1 MTQDQPSKTSGSTNQ
16 SSSQNTYNK
25 IKTKFLKSTDFLP
38 YIEQIRFPEYKLLR
52 TGLEINFESPITALL
67 GPNGTNK
74 SSILHALAAAPE
86 GRSLA
91 PFWFSTELDDIDRSS
106 RGKATH
112 RFIYK
117 YTFNKTAPPAECRK
131 YRGSKRYRASDVPKP
146 LQGKKDP
153 DYWEPTKRVDSDGM
167 AQIPKSGFD
176 DRLSA
181 NRDRWNQIEKPVL
194 YLDFRSEL
202 SAFDKYIHH
211 QSFSR
216 WTPDATRKRFKAI
229 IQAPKIARALH
240 GGRLPKEI
248 RAKIISDARDLAAT
262 VVQNISDILGKDIAR
277 ISIVEHKLFGP
288 SGYTVLLQSRSGST
302 YSEAHAGSGEYAIIR
317 LVDAISKADKSSL
330 ILLDEPE
337 VSLHPGA
344 QIRLIDFIK
353 REVLRQGHQ
362 VVLSTHSTVISSQLP
377 NECIKVLG
385 FDTRAER
392 VVLVAD
398 GCTPTEASAH
408 LGHAT
413 TPSSKPKLFVE
424 DDLAKEIVKASL
436 RRHSPVKLDSLNIL
450 PFPGG
455 ADGIIKNILP
465 ILSLSDIQNY
475 GILLDG
481 DQDPENAQFDSQTLN
496 SAKSA
501 LSENNAGLLR
511 EIWTDNFHITEPFTF
526 SHSDHS
532 NDCEVL
538 FSCIIWASEHLDF
551 LHGRSPEQAL
561 AEAENPAIVIGPHS
575 DWKQFWIERYATE
588 MNITEGERT
597 SISSF
602 EILSFQIQV
611 LARLDADCSLLKT
624 TSLSLE
630 RIISW

>member
-1 MTQDQPSKTSGSTNQ
+1 MTQNLPTKSPDHSNQSGSED
-16 SSSQNTYNK
+16 TYSK
-25 IKTKFLKSTDFLP
+25 IKSKFLKSTGFLP
-38 YIEQIRFPEYKLLR
+38 YIEQIRFPEYKLLDND
-52 TGLEINFESPITALL
+52 LEINFESPITALL

-74 SSILHALAAAPE
+74 SSILHALSAAPE

-91 PFWFSTELDDIDRSS
+91 PYWFSTELDDIDRSS

-117 YTFNKTAPPAECRK
+117 YRFDRKSPLAECRK

-167 AQIPKSGFD
+167 AKIPDSGLD

-181 NRDRWNQIEKPVL
+181 NRDRWNQVEKPVL

-216 WTPDATRKRFKAI
+216 WAPDATRKRFKAI
-229 IQAPKIARALH
+229 IQSPKIARALR
-240 GGRLPKEI
+240 GGILPKEI
-248 RAKIISDARDLAAT
+248 RAKIVSGARDLSPKI
-262 VVQNISDILGKDIAR
+262 VRHISEILGKDIAK

-288 SGYTVLLQSRSGST
+288 TGYTVLLQSKSGST
-302 YSEAHAGSGEYAIIR
+302 YSEAHAGSGEYAIVR
-317 LVDAISKADKSSL
+317 LVDAISRAHKSSL

-344 QIRLIDFIK
+344 QIRLIDFVK
-353 REVLRQGHQ
+353 QEVLRQGYQ

-377 NECIKVLG
+377 NESIKVLG
-385 FDTRAER
+385 FDNRTER

-436 RRHSPVKLDSLNIL
+436 RRYSPAKLDSLNIL

-465 ILSLSDIQNY
+465 ILSLSDIQNS

-481 DQDPENAQFDSQTLN
+481 DQDPENLQFDSQTFNAAKAALN
-496 SAKSA
+496 
-501 LSENNAGLLR
+501 ENDAERLR
-511 EIWTDNFHITEPFTF
+511 KIWTETFHATSPFTF

-538 FSCIIWASEHLDF
+538 FSCMTWASEHLDF

-561 AEAENPAIVIGPHS
+561 AEAENSAIELGTHAN
-575 DWKQFWIERYATE
+575 WKQFWIERYITE
-588 MNITEGERT
+588 MNITEAERPD
-597 SISSF
+597 ISSF
-602 EILSFQIQV
+602 DILSFQKQI
-611 LARLDADCSLLKT
+611 LAGLDIDCLLLKT
-624 TSLSLE
+624 TSLSLN
-630 RIISW
+630 RIIDW

>member
-1 MTQDQPSKTSGSTNQ
+1 MAQTPPAKNPDHSNQSGSVDRY
-16 SSSQNTYNK
+16 SK
-25 IKTKFLKSTDFLP
+25 IKSKFFKSTDFLP
-38 YIEQIRFPEYKLLR
+38 YIEQIRFPEYKLLDND
-52 TGLEINFESPITALL
+52 LEINFESPITALL

-91 PFWFSTELDDIDRSS
+91 PYWFSTELDDIDRSS

-117 YTFNKTAPPAECRK
+117 YRFGRKSPLAECRK

-167 AQIPKSGFD
+167 AKIPDSGFD

-216 WTPDATRKRFKAI
+216 WAPDATRKRFKAI
-229 IQAPKIARALH
+229 IQSPKIARALR
-240 GGRLPKEI
+240 GGSLPKEI
-248 RAKIISDARDLAAT
+248 RAKVISEARDLSPKI
-262 VVQNISDILGKDIAR
+262 VRHISEILGKDIAK

-288 SGYTVLLQSRSGST
+288 TGYTVLLQSKSGST
-302 YSEAHAGSGEYAIIR
+302 YSEAHAGSGEYAIVR
-317 LVDAISKADKSSL
+317 LVDAISKAHKSSL

-344 QIRLIDFIK
+344 QIRLIDFVK
-353 REVLRQGHQ
+353 QEVLQQGHQ

-385 FDTRAER
+385 FDNRTER

-413 TPSSKPKLFVE
+413 TLSSKPKLFVE

-436 RRHSPVKLDSLNIL
+436 RRFSPVKLDSLNIL

-465 ILSLSDIQNY
+465 ILSLSDIRNS

-481 DQDPENAQFDSQTLN
+481 DQDSANSQFDFQTL
-496 SAKSA
+496 SAAKAA
-501 LSENNAGLLR
+501 LNENDAERLR
-511 EIWTDNFHITEPFTF
+511 KIWTETFHATAPFTF
-526 SHSDHS
+526 SHSDHG

-538 FSCIIWASEHLDF
+538 FSCMIWASEHLDF
-551 LHGRSPEQAL
+551 LQGRSPEQAL
-561 AEAENPAIVIGPHS
+561 AEAESSAIELGTHT
-575 DWKQFWIERYATE
+575 DWKQFWIERYIAE
-588 MNITEGERT
+588 MNITEAERPD
-597 SISSF
+597 ISSF
-602 EILSFQIQV
+602 DILSFQKQI
-611 LARLDADCSLLKT
+611 LARLDTDCLLLKT
-624 TSLSLE
+624 TALALD
-630 RIISW
+630 RIINW

>member
-1 MTQDQPSKTSGSTNQ
+1 MGSYGITSESAAHDQ
-16 SSSQNTYNK
+16 YLK
-25 IKTKFLKSTDFLP
+25 IKSKFTKSTDFLP
-38 YIEQIRFPEYKLLR
+38 YIEQIRFPEYKLLEN
-52 TGLEINFESPITALL
+52 GLEINFDSPVTALL

-91 PFWFSTELDDIDRSS
+91 PFWFSTELDDIDSSS

-117 YTFNKTAPPAECRK
+117 YRFGKDSPLAECRK

-146 LQGKKDP
+146 LRGRKDP
-153 DYWEPTKRVDSDGM
+153 DYWEPTKRVDGDHM
-167 AQIPKSGFD
+167 AKIPKEGFD
-176 DRLSA
+176 DQLSA
-181 NRDRWNQIEKPVL
+181 NRDRWNQIKKPVL

-211 QSFSR
+211 QSYSR
-216 WTPDATRKRFKAI
+216 WTPDQTRKRFKAI
-229 IQAPKIARALH
+229 IQSPKIARALR
-240 GGRLPKEI
+240 GGDLPKDI
-248 RAKIISDARDLAAT
+248 RAKIVTDARDLDPT
-262 VVQNISDILGKDIAR
+262 LVSDIGNILGKDINK

-288 SGYTVLLQSRSGST
+288 TGHTVLLQSKSGST
-302 YSEAHAGSGEYAIIR
+302 YSEAHAGSGEYAIVR
-317 LVDAISKADKSSL
+317 LVDAIARADKASL

-344 QIRLIDFIK
+344 QIRLIDFVK
-353 REVLRQGHQ
+353 REVLRHGHQ

-385 FDTRAER
+385 FDKLNER

-436 RRHSPVKLDSLNIL
+436 RRYSPAKLDSLNIL

-455 ADGIIKNILP
+455 ADGIIKNIVP
-465 ILSLSDIQNY
+465 ILSLSEIQNS

-481 DQDPENAQFDSQTLN
+481 DQNPENSQLDSQTLTAAEAAL
-496 SAKSA
+496 SAKDA
-501 LSENNAGLLR
+501 KILGK
-511 EIWTDNFHITEPFTF
+511 IWVDNFHITIPHTF
-526 SHSDHS
+526 SNSDHG

-538 FSCIIWASEHLDF
+538 FSCIKWANNHLDF
-551 LHGRSPEQAL
+551 LQGKSPEQAL
-561 AEAENPAIVIGPHS
+561 AMAERPGVQLDGHVDWKEFWLDRYSSEMNLTEAERSA
-575 DWKQFWIERYATE
+575 
-588 MNITEGERT
+588 
-597 SISSF
+597 ISSSDL
-602 EILSFQIQV
+602 LSFQIQI
-611 LARLDADCSLLKT
+611 LARLGEDCDLLKL
-624 TSLSLE
+624 TSKTVD
-630 RIISW
+630 RIINW